1 MATFPN
7 RPNPALLVVDVQH
20 DVVKAAHAR
29 DAVIANIVRLVD
41 RARRANIA
49 VIWVMQTDDDLSR
62 GSDGWKLAAPLAA
75 ADDEPVVEKAFGD
88 AFEQTVLEDE
98 LRRAAIGHLIIAG
111 AQTDGCIRAT
121 IHGAFVRGYDVT
133 LVTDAHTTE
142 DFTSYGA
149 PSPDLVIA
157 HTNLI
162 WKYETAPGRTAAAI
176 PTAEVTFSG

>member
-20 DVVKAAHAR
+20 DVVNAAHAR
-29 DAVIANIVRLVD
+29 ATVIANIVRLVD
-41 RARRANIA
+41 QARRADVP
-49 VIWVMQTDDDLSR
+49 VIWVLQTDDNLSR
-62 GSDGWKLAAPLAA
+62 GSDGWKLAAPLATLTNEA
-75 ADDEPVVEKAFGD
+75 VIEKTYGD
-88 AFEQTVLEDE
+88 AFEETDLEAE
-98 LRRAAIGHLIIAG
+98 LQQRGIGHLIVVG